1 MNVIKTIIKLLII
14 LGASS
19 YFRLNPKA
27 LNEVIV
33 TKDKIPY
40 EILSIKMINNS
51 IEIKGWVFIS
61 YTQHYLNDSDHKTE
75 LEFLSINDSF
85 KVIATTQS
93 ISMTNQMQYFGTPK
107 CGPNIINKAPE
118 ICNFSYENV
127 GFKVNIPMDMFKV
140 NETYQTNIISHAY
153 KSNLSYKTPVYFP
166 LINDITFNYSDKIYT
181 VKSKLDDT
189 EIKVSATT
197 VIARTQPLKT
207 SPVWFYG
214 DSCSTTY
221 KNQLFFLKNSIYK
234 NVLERKISENINYYR
249 VKANITQCDG
259 DRRRIIEGTIISPI
273 WIASTYVQYSGTPLE
288 ISSKYI
294 NRAPYFEYSEINL
307 YKGQS
312 FELLDYVKAID
323 PEEGDISH
331 KITIRSSNY
340 KDELGTYTLN
350 LEVFDKEGLKA
361 NATILVNVLALMNNS
376 PVIFL
381 DNIRILQ
388 NTIFNP
394 LDYANA
400 YDNEDG
406 DITDKIISLNT
417 IDTSII
423 SIQEVCY
430 YVEDSKGLNNTKCIN
445 VEIYSNQLEYLKFRS
460 ISKNNL
466 FYGEDIPNNWKDII
480 YIIDILLNKSE

>member
-27 LNEVIV
+27 LNEVLV
-33 TKDKIPY
+33 SKDKIPY

-75 LEFLSINDSF
+75 LEFLSVNDSF
-85 KVIATTQS
+85 KVTATTQS
-93 ISMTNQMQYFGTPK
+93 INMTNQMQYFGTPK

-140 NETYQTNIISHAY
+140 NEIYQTNIISHAF

-166 LINDITFNYSDKIYT
+166 LINDITFNYSDKIFNI
-181 VKSKLDDT
+181 KSKLDDT
-189 EIKVSATT
+189 ELKVSATT

-234 NVLERKISENINYYR
+234 NVQERRISENINYYR
-249 VKANITQCDG
+249 VKANITHCDG

-273 WIASTYVQYSGTPLE
+273 WIASTYVQYTGTPLE

-331 KITIRSSNY
+331 RINVLSSNY
-340 KDELGTYTLN
+340 KDELGTYSLN
-350 LEVFDKEGLKA
+350 LEVFDNEGLKA
-361 NATILVNVLALMNNS
+361 DATILVNVLALINNR
-376 PVIFL
+376 PVIFSE
-381 DNIRILQ
+381 DIRVLH
-388 NTIFNP
+388 NSIFNS
-394 LDYANA
+394 LDYAYA

-406 DITDKIISLNT
+406 DITNRLITLNT
-417 IDTSII
+417 IDSSII
-423 SIQEVCY
+423 SNQELCY
-430 YVEDSKGLNNTKCIN
+430 YVEDSNGLNCTKCIN
-445 VEIYSNQLEYLKFRS
+445 VEIYSNQLEYEKFRS

-466 FYGEDIPNNWKDII
+466 FYGEEIPYNWKDIV
-480 YIIDILLNKSE
+480 YIIDSILNNND